1 MVDNLY
7 FSSPTSHP
15 ALSVISAKHIN
26 AICVLALDKSTPNPS
41 TERKVK
47 RNVILAQRQVEHD
60 TEGDF
65 EDFQR
70 SPLWFRVVGDTES
83 NNVMTAS
90 VMSSSVVSDG
100 VVSDGGPSPFSTI
113 RKRDS
118 LDPDIRAS
126 RTSKPPIMINPP
138 LTVRSESLPS
148 MTMVS
153 TEHEPLSPVHPI
165 QSSLDLLMSSTDQSQ
180 WNFFDRPLHGPS
192 DSDGLRRC
200 MHRRLQVQNTPTA

>member
-1 MVDNLY
+1 MVNDLY

-26 AICVLALDKSTPNPS
+26 AICVFALDKSTPNPS
-41 TERKVK
+41 AERKVK
-47 RNVILAQRQVEHD
+47 RNVMLAQRQVEHD

-83 NNVMTAS
+83 NNAMTAS
-90 VMSSSVVSDG
+90 VMSSSVVSD
-100 VVSDGGPSPFSTI
+100 DGPSPFSTI

-118 LDPDIRAS
+118 PDPGIRAS

-148 MTMVS
+148 MTTVS
-153 TEHEPLSPVHPI
+153 TEREPLSPVHPI

-180 WNFFDRPLHGPS
+180 WNFFDRPLRGPS
-192 DSDGLRRC
+192 DSDDLRRC
-200 MHRRLQVQNTPTA
+200 MRRRLQVQNTPTA